1 MARAYRL
8 GFWRRLINSIVR
20 ALVRLGVKLPHTY
33 LLTVRG
39 RKSGRPYSTPV
50 TLVEE
55 NGSRWLVAPYGEV
68 SWVRNARVVGKVALR
83 RGRTSETVKITE
95 VASDEAAAVLKKY
108 VTRVPVVR
116 PFFDATPN
124 SSLPD
129 FVAEARR
136 HPVFRITSEVRK
148 SRV

>member
-1 MARAYRL
+1 
-8 GFWRRLINSIVR
+8 LINGIVR

-136 HPVFRITSEVRK
+136 HPVFRII
-148 SRV
+148 

>member
-8 GFWRRLINSIVR
+8 GFWRRLINGIVR
-20 ALVRLGVKLPHTY
+20 ALLRLGVKLPHTY

-136 HPVFRITSEVRK
+136 HPVFRII
-148 SRV
+148 

>member
-8 GFWRRLINSIVR
+8 GFWRRLINGIVR
-20 ALVRLGVKLPHTY
+20 ALLRLGVKLPHTY

-68 SWVRNARVVGKVALR
+68 SWVRNARVVGKVTLR

-95 VASDEAAAVLKKY
+95 VASDEAATVLKKY
-108 VTRVPVVR
+108 VARVAVVR

-136 HPVFRITSEVRK
+136 HPVFRII
-148 SRV
+148 